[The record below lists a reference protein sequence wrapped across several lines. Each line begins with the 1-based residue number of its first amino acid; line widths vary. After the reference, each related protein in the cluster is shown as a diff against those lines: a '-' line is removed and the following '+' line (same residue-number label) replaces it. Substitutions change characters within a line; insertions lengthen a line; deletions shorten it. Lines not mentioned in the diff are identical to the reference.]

1 MRDEKELTRRYG
13 NQELQRRYEA
23 GETDFTGIELIN
35 TYLYGGCLID
45 INLSR
50 ANWENANLQRAIL
63 IHANLSHAN
72 L

>member
-1 MRDEKELTRRYG
+1 MKRER
-13 NQELQRRYEA
+13 
-23 GETDFTGIELIN
+23 DFTDLERIN
-35 TYLYGGCLID
+35 TYLYGCCLID

-50 ANWENANLQRAIL
+50 ANWENSNLQRAIL